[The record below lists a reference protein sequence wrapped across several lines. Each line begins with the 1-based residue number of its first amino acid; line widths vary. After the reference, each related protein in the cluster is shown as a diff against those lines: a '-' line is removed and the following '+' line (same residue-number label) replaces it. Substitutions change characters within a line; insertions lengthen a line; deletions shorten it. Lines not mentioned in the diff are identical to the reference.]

1 MKGRNTWVAIG
12 LVTLAMALEAGA
24 EVSLATWAQKNPAI
38 GLFVLGIFLYAVIG
52 AVYGYSLQY
61 ASITIA
67 NTLWQLFSIIV
78 VSVIGILAFRDTPTV
93 GQWIGLGFSVVGA
106 VVMVSGSPELGKGT
120 GWYMEWSPIPT
131 KTAGIVGTAP
141 N

>member
-1 MKGRNTWVAIG
+1 MKGRNTWIAVG
-12 LVTLAMALEAGA
+12 LVALAMALEAGA
-24 EVSLATWAQKNPAI
+24 EVSLAIWAQKNPAV

-52 AVYGYSLQY
+52 AVYGYSLKF

-78 VSVIGILAFRDTPTV
+78 VGLIGILAFKDRPTI
-93 GQWIGLGFSVVGA
+93 GQWTGLGFATIGA
-106 VVMVSGSPELGKGT
+106 AFILSGSPELGEGQ
-120 GWYMEWSPIPT
+120 GWYREWSPVSAT
-131 KTAGIVGTAP
+131 

>member
-1 MKGRNTWVAIG
+1 MKGRNTWIAVG
-12 LVTLAMALEAGA
+12 LVALAMALEAGA
-24 EVSLATWAQKNPAI
+24 EVSLATWAQKNPAV

-52 AVYGYSLQY
+52 AVYGYSLKF

-78 VSVIGILAFRDTPTV
+78 VSLIGILAFQDKPTV
-93 GQWIGLGFSVVGA
+93 GQWAGLGFSVIGA
-106 VVMVSGSPELGKGT
+106 GIMLSGSPELGEGK
-120 GWYMEWSPIPT
+120 GWYREWSPVT
-131 KTAGIVGTAP
+131 